1 MGKLA
6 FKPIS
11 ERMIKNILLLTCL
24 VSLISCNCQNNSNRR
39 SIVDTPAIDTSSYTV
54 ASADEEYE
62 ATEDRTRE
70 TLNDIRFDGWTKKE
84 WADNEYI
91 RAVRRYIDAYNKGEI
106 ENPDLDK
113 YKDYMQGKFII
124 ADISPCMWGGAFIYF
139 SFYDYPDKVF
149 AAMVYSDVD
158 EKTRVVSNYECRSLT
173 YEDLDLKITQE
184 EIRQFLKECPEQ
196 KMW

>member
-1 MGKLA
+1 MTNYYKVVN
-6 FKPIS
+6 
-11 ERMIKNILLLTCL
+11 KNIILLICFFLFL
-24 VSLISCNCQNNSNRR
+24 SCNCQNTSNKRR
-39 SIVDTPAIDTSSYTV
+39 TNDALAIDTTSYT
-54 ASADEEYE
+54 ATDKDAEYK
-62 ATEDRTRE
+62 ATENETRE

-84 WADNEYI
+84 WADNDYI
-91 RAVRRYIDAYNKGEI
+91 RAVRKYIDAYKRGEI

-113 YKDYMQGKFII
+113 YTDYMQGKFII
-124 ADISPCMWGGAFIYF
+124 ADISPCMWGGAFIYL

-158 EKTRVVSNYECRSLT
+158 EKTRVVSNYECRSMT
-173 YEDLDLKITQE
+173 HEDLDLKITQE

>member
-1 MGKLA
+1 MMKRLFFLLA
-6 FKPIS
+6 
-11 ERMIKNILLLTCL
+11 
-24 VSLISCNCQNNSNRR
+24 LISLLACNCQNNSNRR
-39 SIVDTPAIDTSSYTV
+39 SIVDDPAIDTSPCTMTSEVT
-54 ASADEEYE
+54 EHE
-62 ATEDRTRE
+62 ATEDETRE

-91 RAVRRYIDAYNKGEI
+91 REVRKYIDAYLNGDV
-106 ENPDLDK
+106 ENPDLDAHK
-113 YKDYMQGKFII
+113 GYMQGKFII
-124 ADISPCMWGGAFIYF
+124 ADISPCLWGGAFIYF

-173 YEDLDLKITQE
+173 YEDLDLNITKE
-184 EIRQFLKECPEQ
+184 EILQFLKESPEQ

>member
-1 MGKLA
+1 MMKGLPFLFA
-6 FKPIS
+6 CLIS
-11 ERMIKNILLLTCL
+11 LW
-24 VSLISCNCQNNSNRR
+24 SCNCQNTSKRR
-39 SIVDTPAIDTSSYTV
+39 STVDDSAIDTSSYTV
-54 ASADEEYE
+54 EEYE
-62 ATEDRTRE
+62 ATENRTRE
-70 TLNDIRFDGWTKKE
+70 TLNDIRFDGWSKKE

-113 YKDYMQGKFII
+113 YKYYMQGKFII
-124 ADISPCMWGGAFIYF
+124 ADISPCMWGGAFIYL

-158 EKTRVVSNYECRSLT
+158 EKTRAVSNYECRSMT
-173 YEDLDLKITQE
+173 HEDLDLKITQE

>member
-1 MGKLA
+1 MKKRL
-6 FKPIS
+6 FIS
-11 ERMIKNILLLTCL
+11 VCLLGLL
-24 VSLISCNCQNNSNRR
+24 SCNNQHRTKGADISDEDKIN
-39 SIVDTPAIDTSSYTV
+39 IDTTSYI
-54 ASADEEYE
+54 
-62 ATEDRTRE
+62 TECESVEDTTYRE
-70 TLNDIRFDGWTKKE
+70 TLNEIRFAGWTRKE

-91 RAVRRYIDAYNKGEI
+91 REVRRYIDAYLNGDV
-106 ENPDLDK
+106 ENPDLDAHK
-113 YKDYMQGKFII
+113 GYMQGKFII
-124 ADISPCMWGGAFIYF
+124 ADISPCLLGGAFIYF

-173 YEDLDLKITQE
+173 YEDLDLNITQE

>member
-1 MGKLA
+1 MKQ
-6 FKPIS
+6 
-11 ERMIKNILLLTCL
+11 LLLLFVCL
-24 VSLISCNCQNNSNRR
+24 ATLFSCNSQNNTNSRNAVAD
-39 SIVDTPAIDTSSYTV
+39 SAVDTNSYSM
-54 ASADEEYE
+54 ASQDADYGEK
-62 ATEDRTRE
+62 E

-84 WADNEYI
+84 WADNDYI
-91 RAVRRYIDAYNKGEI
+91 RAVRKYIDAYNKGEI
-106 ENPDLDK
+106 ENPDLDE

-124 ADISPCMWGGAFIYF
+124 ADIRPCIVGGAFIYF

-158 EKTRVVSNYECRSLT
+158 EKTRAVSNYECRSMT
-173 YEDLDLKITQE
+173 HEDLDLKITQE

>member
-1 MGKLA
+1 MK
-6 FKPIS
+6 
-11 ERMIKNILLLTCL
+11 RILLLALMT
-24 VSLISCNCQNNSNRR
+24 SLLSCNYQSNTNKRR
-39 SIVDTPAIDTSSYTV
+39 SVDKSAVDASSCSTMSKDV
-54 ASADEEYE
+54 TLET
-62 ATEDRTRE
+62 TEKEGRE

-91 RAVRRYIDAYNKGEI
+91 RAVRKYIDAYNNGEI
-106 ENPDLDK
+106 ENPNLDK
-113 YKDYMQGKFII
+113 YKHYMQGKFIL
-124 ADISPCMWGGAFIYF
+124 ADISPCMWGGAFIYL

-173 YEDLDLKITQE
+173 YEDLDLKITQD

>member
-1 MGKLA
+1 M
-6 FKPIS
+6 
-11 ERMIKNILLLTCL
+11 NILLFLLTL
-24 VSLISCNCQNNSNRR
+24 LSLISCNCQNNSNKRCR
-39 SIVDTPAIDTSSYTV
+39 IDAPAIETSSCTV

-62 ATEDRTRE
+62 TTEDETRE
-70 TLNDIRFDGWTKKE
+70 TLNDIRFEGWTKKE

-91 RAVRRYIDAYNKGEI
+91 REVRRYIDEYNKGEI
-106 ENPDLDK
+106 ENPDLDE
-113 YKDYMQGKFII
+113 YKNYMQGKFII
-124 ADISPCMWGGAFIYF
+124 ADIKPCIVGGAFIYF

-158 EKTRVVSNYECRSLT
+158 EKTRVVSNYECRSLA

>member
-1 MGKLA
+1 MKKRL
-6 FKPIS
+6 FIS
-11 ERMIKNILLLTCL
+11 VCLLGLL
-24 VSLISCNCQNNSNRR
+24 SCNNQHKAKGGNISDEDKIN
-39 SIVDTPAIDTSSYTV
+39 IDTTSYI
-54 ASADEEYE
+54 
-62 ATEDRTRE
+62 TECESVEDTTYRE
-70 TLNDIRFDGWTKKE
+70 TLNEIRFAGWTRKE

-91 RAVRRYIDAYNKGEI
+91 REVRRYIDAYLNGDI
-106 ENPDLDK
+106 ENPDLDAHK
-113 YKDYMQGKFII
+113 GYMQGKFII
-124 ADISPCMWGGAFIYF
+124 ADISPCLLGGAFIYF

-173 YEDLDLKITQE
+173 YEDLDLNITQE

>member
-1 MGKLA
+1 MMKRLFFLLA
-6 FKPIS
+6 
-11 ERMIKNILLLTCL
+11 
-24 VSLISCNCQNNSNRR
+24 LISLLACNCQNNSNRR
-39 SIVDTPAIDTSSYTV
+39 SIVDDPAIDTSPCTMTSEDT
-54 ASADEEYE
+54 EYE
-62 ATEDRTRE
+62 TTEDRTRE

-91 RAVRRYIDAYNKGEI
+91 REVRRYINAYNKGEI
-106 ENPDLDK
+106 ENSALDAHK
-113 YKDYMQGKFII
+113 GYMQGKFII
-124 ADISPCMWGGAFIYF
+124 ADISPCLWGGAFIYF

-173 YEDLDLKITQE
+173 YEDLDLNITQE
-184 EIRQFLKECPEQ
+184 EIRQFLKESPEQ

>member
-1 MGKLA
+1 MKK
-6 FKPIS
+6 FK
-11 ERMIKNILLLTCL
+11 LLLICL
-24 VSLISCNCQNNSNRR
+24 VTLLTCNCQNSSNRSTVNDR
-39 SIVDTPAIDTSSYTV
+39 TVITSSY
-54 ASADEEYE
+54 SATNEDAGGEN
-62 ATEDRTRE
+62 TEDRTRE

-91 RAVRRYIDAYNKGEI
+91 RAVRKYIDAYNNGEI

-113 YKDYMQGKFII
+113 YKHYMQGKFII
-124 ADISPCMWGGAFIYF
+124 ADISPCMWGGVFIYL

-173 YEDLDLKITQE
+173 YEDLDMEITQE
-184 EIRQFLKECPEQ
+184 EIRQFLKECPEHR
-196 KMW
+196 MW